1 MMRPAARRRWWM
13 WKPVMRGNPQNEHG
27 GEEGVRRIEV
37 GGRPRAG
44 GIAEGVVGVMTAGLR
59 R

>member
-1 MMRPAARRRWWM
+1 M
-13 WKPVMRGNPQNEHG
+13 WKPVMRGNPQNEHV